1 MILDKLHLKGFRNYN
16 DETISFNKSTF
27 IIGPNDSG
35 KTDQKVFVSL
45 FDKWKETVSVD
56 RVMEMTK
63 LNDIAERWQDNIC
76 GILKEQNRKMYD
88 TAAFWLAALGEV
100 LESRGVTGEKKEA

>member
-1 MILDKLHLKGFRNYN
+1 MLNYQQQVQEILALEKT
-16 DETISFNKSTF
+16 E
-27 IIGPNDSG
+27 
-35 KTDQKVFVSL
+35 TDQKVFVSL
-45 FDKWKETVSVD
+45 LNKWKETVSVD

-88 TAAFWLAALGEV
+88 TAACGWRLLAKYWNPEV
-100 LESRGVTGEKKEA
+100 LLGRRREC